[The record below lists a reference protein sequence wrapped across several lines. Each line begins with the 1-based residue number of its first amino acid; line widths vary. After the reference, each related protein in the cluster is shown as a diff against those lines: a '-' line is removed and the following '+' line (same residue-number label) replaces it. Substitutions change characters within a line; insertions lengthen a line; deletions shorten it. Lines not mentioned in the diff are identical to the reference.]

1 MMMDRLILIA
11 TFAVTVAAVWSVSM
25 LSTPRKGLTKVLERT
40 AIGTFLCW
48 ICYLAL
54 SPLGITIP
62 QTPVSALLA
71 GYLGL
76 PGVAFSTFVSMWP

>member
-1 MMMDRLILIA
+1 MMDRLGLIGIFTA
-11 TFAVTVAAVWSVSM
+11 AVAVVWSVSM
-25 LSTPRKGLTKVLERT
+25 LSTPHKGLTKVLERT
-40 AIGTFLCW
+40 AAGAIICFF
-48 ICYLAL
+48 CYLFL